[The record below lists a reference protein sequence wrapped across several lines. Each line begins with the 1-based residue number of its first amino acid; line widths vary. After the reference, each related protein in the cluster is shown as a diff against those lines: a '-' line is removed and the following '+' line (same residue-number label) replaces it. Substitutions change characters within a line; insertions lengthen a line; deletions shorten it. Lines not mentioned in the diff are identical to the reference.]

1 MEFIHSI
8 SGRYE
13 QLILDL
19 GAPPE
24 DPPELSTDEKV
35 VLALLQQ
42 KITAEGLVEKAEELV
57 TDEATTDAVL
67 DAAANAAK
75 KVTGRKLDDKIDATR
90 NVLDDKIGE

>member
-1 MEFIHSI
+1 M
-8 SGRYE
+8 
-13 QLILDL
+13 DL
-19 GAPPE
+19 N
-24 DPPELSTDEKV
+24 DM
-35 VLALLQQ
+35 

-75 KVTGRKLDDKIDATR
+75 KVTGGKFDDKIDAAR

>member
-1 MEFIHSI
+1 M
-8 SGRYE
+8 
-13 QLILDL
+13 DL
-19 GAPPE
+19 N
-24 DPPELSTDEKV
+24 DM
-35 VLALLQQ
+35 

-75 KVTGRKLDDKIDATR
+75 KVTGGKLDDKIDAAR